1 MLRIADYAKRS
12 GIEWY
17 EVMRLCISDE
27 TTIQPL
33 LILTHGELRVFELDD
48 DEMIGDFPGQ
58 GPIPLAYKECEMNPA
73 FLARLIH
80 AKFPLFFKPVTKNRE
95 GYAADFYQLG
105 DMPLRPPGLEKFEG
119 MDRVW
124 FGFDKEARITLDE
137 IWMPDS
143 PNDTLVKKPS
153 SEIAKEKKPRKQITP
168 HLKYIAHRIKHEKVM
183 FNSWQYFKKLAAESR
198 GTELVELPGYGPIY
212 LKLDPKD
219 IKGTVLWSETKF
231 TSPTDGK
238 SVKKL
243 TFDRTWNRV
252 KGQK

>member
-1 MLRIADYAKRS
+1 MLRIVDYAKRS

-17 EVMRLCISDE
+17 DVMRLFISDE

-33 LILTHGELRVFELDD
+33 AILTHGELRVFELYD
-48 DEMIGDFPGQ
+48 DEMIGDLPGQ
-58 GPIPLAYKECEMNPA
+58 DSIPLANKECKMNLA

-80 AKFPLFFKPVTKNRE
+80 AKFPVVLKPVTKNKE
-95 GYAADFYQLG
+95 GFASDFYQLG
-105 DMPLRPPGLEKFEG
+105 DMPLRPPFLEKFEG

-124 FGFDKEARITLDE
+124 FGFEKEARITLDE
-137 IWMPDS
+137 IWIPES

-153 SEIAKEKKPRKQITP
+153 PEIAKEKKPRKQITP
-168 HLKYIAHRIKHEKVM
+168 HSKYIAHRIKHGKVM

-212 LKLDPKD
+212 LKQDSKD
-219 IKGTVLWSETKF
+219 VKGAVLWSETKF

-238 SVKKL
+238 SVKKT